1 MRKRFYGAL
10 VLGSFLLAGGVVTS
24 CSDYDDDINNL
35 NQRVDAVEKT
45 LNDLKAAIEKGV
57 TINDIATTDNGI
69 VIKTSKG
76 DFTIINGTS
85 QAGCTVEIGPNGTWV
100 INGKDTGK
108 PSKGADGEDGKDG
121 IIMNP
126 MLKLIHGGKLKVIKR
141 LTQAFHTW
149 QKVQLPLY
157 MIK

>member
-76 DFTIINGTS
+76 DFTITNGT
-85 QAGCTVEIGPNGTWV
+85 A
-100 INGKDTGK
+100 
-108 PSKGADGEDGKDG
+108 
-121 IIMNP
+121 
-126 MLKLIHGGKLKVIKR
+126 R
-141 LTQAFHTW
+141 LD
-149 QKVQLPLY
+149 VL
-157 MIK
+157 